1 MNLRRK
7 TVKPVKTNHFG
18 IQRKIVANMTSE
30 SWFATPHAGPVAEF
44 DVTDLLDTFA
54 KLRASGRLQY
64 KLSINTLM
72 LKVIAEGLKEAKS
85 LNAHI
90 TYNQRFVK
98 GKVEQFDE
106 IHFSVPMALPNGE
119 MMTINFHNFEKKT
132 LDEMSAYIADVHRRL
147 ENTNLSEA
155 MFEVSM
161 DNTLTALKHLKIATV
176 LGRLFGAKLGKHK
189 VKTLSGKEKRDYLAI
204 PEQDRITKRD
214 IEQGTITVS
223 NMGATDRGRVGFV
236 PLLEIIPPQ
245 VAVIALFAITDRP
258 WVVTNE
264 NGEKEIAIRKIL
276 PVTVLF
282 DHRACEYSDVVPL
295 LDKIQD
301 VCSHPEQ
308 IMDW

>member
-1 MNLRRK
+1 M
-7 TVKPVKTNHFG
+7 KPIKTNHFG
-18 IQRKIVANMTSE
+18 IQRKIDANMTSE

-44 DVTDLLDTFA
+44 DVTDLLDTFE

-72 LKVIAEGLKEAKS
+72 LKIIAEGLKDARS

-119 MMTINFHNFEKKT
+119 MMTINFHNFESKT

-147 ENTNLSEA
+147 QNTNLSEA

-161 DNTLTALKHLKIATV
+161 DNTLTALRHLKIGTV
-176 LGRLFGAKLGKHK
+176 LGRLAGAKLGKHRI
-189 VKTLSGKEKRDYLAI
+189 KTLSGKEKRDYLSI
-204 PEQDRITKRD
+204 PETDRITKRD

-223 NMGATDRGRVGFV
+223 NMGATDRGRVGCV

-245 VAVIALFAITDRP
+245 VAVIALFAISERP
-258 WVVTNE
+258 WVVTKE

-282 DHRACEYSDVVPL
+282 DHRACEYADVIPL
-295 LDKIQD
+295 LNKIQD

-308 IMDW
+308 IMTW

>member
-1 MNLRRK
+1 M
-7 TVKPVKTNHFG
+7 KPVKTNHFG

-30 SWFATPHAGPVAEF
+30 SWFTTPHAGPVAEF
-44 DVTDLLDTFA
+44 DVTDLLDAFE
-54 KLRASGRLQY
+54 KLRTCGRLQY

-72 LKVIAEGLKEAKS
+72 LKIIAEGLKDAPS

-90 TYNQRFVK
+90 TYSPRFVK

-106 IHFSVPMALPNGE
+106 VHFSIPMALPNGE
-119 MMTINFHNFEKKT
+119 MMTINFHNFENKT
-132 LDEMSAYIADVHRRL
+132 LDEMSAYIDDVRRRI

-155 MFEVSM
+155 MYEVSM
-161 DNTLTALKHLKIATV
+161 DNTLTALKHLKIGTV
-176 LGRLFGAKLGKHK
+176 LGRLAGAKLGKHK
-189 VKTLSGKEKRDYLAI
+189 IKTLSGKEKRDYLTI
-204 PEQDRITKRD
+204 PEKDRITKHD

-223 NMGATDRGRVGFV
+223 NMGAMDRGRVGY
-236 PLLEIIPPQ
+236 LSILEIIPPQ
-245 VAVIALFAITDRP
+245 VAVIALFAITERP

-295 LDKIQD
+295 LNRIQD
-301 VCSHPEQ
+301 VCSNPEQ

>member
-1 MNLRRK
+1 M
-7 TVKPVKTNHFG
+7 KPARTTYFG

-44 DVTDLLDTFA
+44 DVTDLLAAFEE
-54 KLRASGRLQY
+54 LRASGRLQY

-72 LKVIAEGLKEAKS
+72 LKIIAEGLKDAKS

-90 TYNQRFVK
+90 TYNQRFVR

-119 MMTINFHNFEKKT
+119 MMTINFHNFENKT
-132 LDEMSAYIADVHRRL
+132 LDEMSAYIADLHRRL
-147 ENTNLSEA
+147 GNSNLAEA

-161 DNTLTALKHLKIATV
+161 DNTLTALKHLKLGTV
-176 LGRLFGAKLGKHK
+176 FGRLIGAKLGKHR
-189 VKTLSGKEKRDYLAI
+189 VKTLSGKEKRDYQAI
-204 PEQDRITKRD
+204 PEKDRITKHD

-258 WVVTNE
+258 WVVTKE

-295 LDKIQD
+295 MNKIQD